1 MVEII
6 CPDKYGRRV
15 DHRVGSSDHSD
26 FFELNVQNVKAV
38 LVIIYENK
46 SLVV

>member
-15 DHRVGSSDHSD
+15 ELASIMKDHRVGSSDHSD
-26 FFELNVQNVKAV
+26 FFELNVQNVKATPM
-38 LVIIYENK
+38 N
-46 SLVV
+46 